1 MIGFSTHLEYWKI
14 EYWSKKDKTI
24 LNLGYFIIQIYY
36 NAHIID
42 NAKKLRALKCIYE
55 SIHNLIFKKNAN
67 FEKSIYAILKQDTK
81 RTVCDWYKKNHFL
94 LNVSMFYLFYA
105 SEQQIK
111 QANIIFFVSLKWGY
125 MGCDLAQH

>member
-1 MIGFSTHLEYWKI
+1 MVSYETCVDVALPVETLWKTSAAWILCVSVGAGF
-14 EYWSKKDKTI
+14 
-24 LNLGYFIIQIYY
+24 F
-36 NAHIID
+36 
-42 NAKKLRALKCIYE
+42 
-55 SIHNLIFKKNAN
+55 
-67 FEKSIYAILKQDTK
+67 
-81 RTVCDWYKKNHFL
+81 FL